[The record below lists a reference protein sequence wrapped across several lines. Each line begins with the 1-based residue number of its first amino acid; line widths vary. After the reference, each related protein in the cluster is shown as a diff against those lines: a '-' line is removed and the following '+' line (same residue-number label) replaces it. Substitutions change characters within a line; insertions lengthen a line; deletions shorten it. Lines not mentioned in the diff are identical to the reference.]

1 MADVITLITKENEKI
16 KVSVGLSKMSKLL
29 QGIVE
34 DSGCNDE
41 IPIELISKTTLDL
54 IIKYAEHHNYRNP
67 AFLPMPLPVC
77 DFSSLIDPWHR
88 SFLSD
93 LSEEL
98 FNDLLSAS
106 NYLEMK
112 ALLNLLLGF
121 LASKFQGKDISTL
134 SALYNISEPLTA
146 DLEDELIK
154 EHSWIFEAQV
164 SKLGNSH

>member
-16 KVSVGLSKMSKLL
+16 KVSADLSKMSKLL
-29 QGIVE
+29 KGIVE
-34 DSGCNDE
+34 DSGFNDE
-41 IPIELISKTTLDL
+41 IPIELISTATLDL
-54 IIKYAEHHNYRNP
+54 IIKYAEHHNYRKP
-67 AFLPMPLPVC
+67 AFLPMPLPVG

-93 LSEEL
+93 LSEDS

-121 LASKFQGKDISTL
+121 LASKFQGKDISAL
-134 SALYNISEPLTA
+134 SVLYNISEPLTA
-146 DLEDELIK
+146 DLEDELLK
-154 EHSWIFEAQV
+154 ENSWIFEAQV
-164 SKLGNSH
+164 NKLGNSH